1 MSESVSPI
9 SKADTTNP
17 KDLVGDTKVSITK
30 LPAVAIVHG
39 AHAMMDGARK
49 YGPYNW
55 RAKKVVSHIYID
67 AAMRHLMA
75 WFEGEELAS
84 DSKVHHLGH
93 AIACCA
99 ILLDALETGNLV
111 DDRPVDDT
119 NRAGLSRVLD
129 RLKKQIET
137 GVQRPLP
144 EPFPELKNFELPT
157 PDCCINCTCPK
168 CIATRNDLIPREM
181 KYCNTEAMHHA
192 TCSCDECLA
201 VRVPFAGAD
210 GD

>member
-9 SKADTTNP
+9 SNADTTNP

-49 YGPYNW
+49 YGQYNW

-137 GVQRPLP
+137 GVVRPGI
-144 EPFPELKNFELPT
+144 EPFHVSDCKCDECKPPSPPPPGPPNQVFIEGEKPNFEAP
-157 PDCCINCTCPK
+157 
-168 CIATRNDLIPREM
+168 
-181 KYCNTEAMHHA
+181 HHA
-192 TCSCDECLA
+192 TCSCDECVA